1 MIYKV
6 QFNVLSNIIPPSQQT
21 SKFRHTRS
29 PHLCVSTIRA
39 FSTKLQ
45 VVMSSTFYSLK
56 PGVSTIAIMRVLQ
69 NELLNALM
77 PSFVNLHPPLI
88 GLIPTSILAANWAVL
103 YKESNAYPTIF
114 FLQALPMWSA
124 VNVSEL
130 VFIGIFLIL
139 GTLTTLNLINHDP
152 KLRRGIIL
160 AIVFCICE
168 YLDGILTQ
176 FALLGIRLLLSLLT
190 IML

>member
-130 VFIGIFLIL
+130 SLIH
-139 GTLTTLNLINHDP
+139 I
-152 KLRRGIIL
+152 
-160 AIVFCICE
+160 
-168 YLDGILTQ
+168 
-176 FALLGIRLLLSLLT
+176 
-190 IML
+190 